1 MALIHRLHFFQLGKG
16 RRSCRIVAGSHA
28 EPEAPKKN
36 RITSAWFTLRQY
48 LIDLTKP
55 KAPKKRPANGVQ
67 RPPAEPCP
75 PCPPGTPIPVV
86 EVQEGLHTRFARLFF
101 GVITLL
107 VLYYSY
113 LIIKPYLLDIFMAL
127 VLFFTAKPLYRALT
141 RLLRGWKALAS
152 ALTCLILLLVILI
165 PLFSLMSIIATQAL
179 EFSSQVTK
187 GMQYGDLWNW
197 VSVKI
202 DALKLYLIHLNLPV
216 PPGEINLAQIVQ
228 TTVTKASAFVY
239 TNAIGLIRGFT
250 VFFFDL
256 VLTLFIAFFMFLQG
270 DDFIQAIKGLS
281 PLDPAHNDEILRETE
296 TTIKATLWGTV
307 IVAVAQ
313 GALGGV
319 GFLIFGLPQPA
330 FWGTVMIPASVI
342 PVVGSTIIW
351 GPAAVYLLLTGKIT
365 RGGGADHLGRGG
377 GERHRQH
384 LKAHPDERQQRNP
397 QHLHPVQHPGR
408 PDLFRH
414 DRLYPGAPD
423 PVLSPVAAAHLSEN
437 HPGAGLRPPEKSKD
451 PPPRGMG
458 LRSNCHGIF
467 R

>member
-1 MALIHRLHFFQLGKG
+1 MT
-16 RRSCRIVAGSHA
+16 
-28 EPEAPKKN
+28 EPETPKKN
-36 RITSAWFTLRQY
+36 PITSAWFTLRQY
-48 LIDLTKP
+48 IAAMTGP
-55 KAPKKRPANGVQ
+55 KAAQK
-67 RPPAEPCP
+67 RPPAESCP
-75 PCPPGTPIPVV
+75 PCPPGAPIQVV

-113 LIIKPYLLDIFMAL
+113 LIVKPYLLDIFMAL
-127 VLFFTAKPLYRALT
+127 VLFFTAKPLYHALT
-141 RLLRGWKALAS
+141 RLLWGWKAMAS

-165 PLFSLMSIIATQAL
+165 PLFSLMGIIATQAV

-197 VSVKI
+197 VNVKVG
-202 DALKLYLIHLNLPV
+202 ALKLYLIHLNLPV
-216 PPGEINLAQIVQ
+216 PPGDINLAEIVK
-228 TTVTKASAFVY
+228 TTVTKASSFVY

-270 DDFIQAIKGLS
+270 DDFITAIKGLS
-281 PLDPAHNDEILRETE
+281 PLDPVHNDEILRETE

-351 GPAAVYLLLTGKIT
+351 GPAAVYLLLTGKISAGVGLIIW
-365 RGGGADHLGRGG
+365 GGVVVSVIDNLLKPILMKGSGETPSIFILFSILGGLTYFG
-377 GERHRQH
+377 MIGFI
-384 LKAHPDERQQRNP
+384 LGP
-397 QHLHPVQHPGR
+397 LI
-408 PDLFRH
+408 
-414 DRLYPGAPD
+414 
-423 PVLSPVAAAHLSEN
+423 LSFLLSLLRIYQKTILVPAAA
-437 HPGAGLRPPEKSKD
+437 AGEIKRPTPAGDGS
-451 PPPRGMG
+451 
-458 LRSNCHGIF
+458 
-467 R
+467 